1 MSERTESSRSG
12 VTNRK
17 EPQETFEINNEFAT
31 VTCRKVYTRNGE
43 RLEIH
48 APKLGYRIQ
57 LDALALESLSW
68 QTMDTFTRFLRT
80 PYGPED
86 NHETM

>member
-1 MSERTESSRSG
+1 MSELMSRGAAKQQES
-12 VTNRK
+12 
-17 EPQETFEINNEFAT
+17 FEINNEFAVVRCT
-31 VTCRKVYTRNGE
+31 KVYTRNGE
-43 RLEIH
+43 RLEIY

-68 QTMDTFTRFLRT
+68 QSMDTFSKFLST

-86 NHETM
+86 EV